1 MSFDSRT
8 HQNGSGSLP
17 LFRPEAVLYQQQKS
31 YGEIILIRPLSF
43 TLLTWLVVILVVA
56 ALGLFTFG
64 RFTEKVRL
72 SGWVLP
78 GAETGL
84 QAELHVP
91 RRWLPLVRPGTR
103 LSLRCS
109 GCPSSATEQ
118 TGTVQSISDTPLA
131 SSYDSNISPEYK
143 VTVSLTPQPAQS
155 LQSNPAQAGAR
166 VDAVIPLGRKPLIRW
181 FFERSGS

>member
-8 HQNGSGSLP
+8 HQNGSDSLP

-31 YGEIILIRPLSF
+31 YGQIILIRPLSF
-43 TLLTWLVVILVVA
+43 TLLTWLVVFMVIA

-72 SGWVLP
+72 SGWILP
-78 GAETGL
+78 RAETGL

-109 GCPSSATEQ
+109 GCPSPAAEQ
-118 TGTVQSISDTPLA
+118 TGTVQSISDAPLT

-143 VTVSLTPQPAQS
+143 VTVSLTPQAAQS
-155 LQSNPAQAGAR
+155 LQINPAQAGAR
-166 VDAVIPLGRKPLIRW
+166 VDAVIPLGRKPLIKW